1 MTIVDTNVISEIMR
15 LSPADS
21 VRAWFSSHPRSSL
34 FTTSI
39 SKAEILFGLEIMP
52 IGRRRTA
59 FEKEAEITFSVE
71 FAGRILPFDSDAAR
85 AFAQIAASQRSKGR
99 PMSEFD
105 AQIAAIA
112 RSLGAT
118 LATRNTVDFEHC
130 GIELVNPWDT
140 E

>member
-15 LSPADS
+15 LSPSDA
-21 VRAWFSSHPRSSL
+21 VRAWFSSNPRSSL
-34 FTTSI
+34 FTTTI
-39 SKAEILFGLEIMP
+39 SQAEILFGIEIMP
-52 IGRRRTA
+52 IGKRRTA
-59 FEKEAEITFSVE
+59 FEREAEITFSVE

-85 AFAQIAASQRSKGR
+85 AFAQISASRCLKGR

-118 LATRNTVDFEHC
+118 PATRNTADFAHC
-130 GIELVNPWDT
+130 GVDLVNPW
-140 E
+140 EAR